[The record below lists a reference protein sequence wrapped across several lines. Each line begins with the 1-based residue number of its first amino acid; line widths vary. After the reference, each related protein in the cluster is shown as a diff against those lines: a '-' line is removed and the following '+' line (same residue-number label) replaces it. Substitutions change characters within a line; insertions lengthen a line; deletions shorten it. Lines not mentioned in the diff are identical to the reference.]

1 VDYVAVYTAGGTPPT
16 TTTTTTPPP
25 GGGGSAY
32 SELQAENASERS
44 GGSIAPAEGG
54 SGVHQIANGGYL
66 KFSGVDFGSGPAR
79 QFYARVASGA
89 GGGVSGLVEVR
100 LGSRTAA
107 PVGTFAVG
115 NTGGWDAWRTVPANI
130 SNISG
135 VHDVYV
141 TFTSGQPAPYVSVN
155 WVKFGT

>member
-1 VDYVAVYTAGGTPPT
+1 V
-16 TTTTTTPPP
+16 
-25 GGGGSAY
+25 
-32 SELQAENASERS
+32 
-44 GGSIAPAEGG
+44 APAEGG

-107 PVGTFAVG
+107 PAGSFAVG

-130 SNISG
+130 ANISG
-135 VHDVYV
+135 KQDVYV
-141 TFTSGQPAPYVSVN
+141 TFTSGQPAAYASVN
-155 WVKFGT
+155 WVKFGL